1 MARGLRDLDEAV
13 TYALWQAQLATRQAL
28 EQVLRPLDL
37 TVSQFGTLAFLAR
50 EGPRSAADVAR
61 RLAIRPQ
68 SVAAGVHELER
79 RGLVTRSPHPEHG
92 RVVLVRLAPAGLALA
107 RRGDAAIE
115 RFERRLLAPLPPRRR
130 QELLA
135 GLRQILANARTV

>member
-1 MARGLRDLDEAV
+1 VSDELRDLDQAV
-13 TYALWQAQLATRQAL
+13 TYVLWQAQLATRQAL
-28 EQVLRPLDL
+28 ERALRPLEL

-50 EGPRSAADVAR
+50 EGPLSAADLAR

-68 SVAAGVHELER
+68 SVGAGVHELER

-92 RVVLVRLAPAGLALA
+92 RVVLLRIEPSGLALA
-107 RRGDAAIE
+107 RRGAAAMDE
-115 RFERRLLAPLPPRRR
+115 FERRLLAPLPPRRR

-135 GLRQILANARTV
+135 GLGQILADARTA